1 MIHKL
6 KLGVLLVFLL
16 GTFLFASTPVFTP
29 DSGFLFLD
37 SAGLSLLSDPS
48 VFLFQNPARLVGSDQ
63 HHFRLSAQQDFLG
76 YNRVMAG
83 YVLPA
88 YEMTLGVGY
97 TSFYASDLSR
107 NRLNGDA
114 RPEATGESFSDR
126 YDVLR
131 FCAAFQIQPGLRVAA
146 SAQQLKRELYKD
158 SAEAYSVDAGVAWD
172 VNDGLSLGAYSRY
185 FLGTDLVWS
194 LSGASET
201 LPRAIIAEIVW
212 VQPKYEVSLA
222 TDFSSSHFLTAY
234 ALDPHVLVF
243 GDAVFHDTLSVDR
256 FGYGTALNFGPV
268 SLQYMRVHYTA
279 ASLGTD
285 QDLFTL
291 GVQFGGVIRLLDR
304 REGSAYGN

>member
-1 MIHKL
+1 MRKVQWL
-6 KLGVLLVFLL
+6 VLVGFFF

-63 HHFRLSAQQDFLG
+63 HHFRMSAQQDFLG

-88 YEMTLGVGY
+88 HEMTFGLGY

-107 NRLNGDA
+107 NRLNGYT
-114 RPEATGESFSDR
+114 RPEATGETFSDR

-158 SAEAYSVDAGVAWD
+158 SAEAYSVDGGVAWD
-172 VNDGLSLGAYSRY
+172 VLEGLSLGVYSRY
-185 FLGTDLVWS
+185 FLGTDLVWD

-201 LPRAIIAEIVW
+201 LPRAIIAEMVW
-212 VQPKYEVSLA
+212 SQPQYEASLS
-222 TDFSSSHFLTAY
+222 TDFSSSHFLAAY

-256 FGYGTALNFGPV
+256 FGFGTALILGPV
-268 SLQYMRVHYTA
+268 SLQYMRVNYTA
-279 ASLGTD
+279 ESLGAD
-285 QDLFTL
+285 QDLLTL
-291 GVQFGGVIRLLDR
+291 SVKFGEAIRLLER
-304 REGSAYGN
+304 REGSVYGN